1 MTNHYHVL
9 LEAPPDEPF
18 PGKGSLRRAGARHE
32 LCGHL
37 FGGHYKGILIV
48 PGNCFW
54 TLFDYIH
61 LNPVRAGIIAAKALQ
76 SLYHGKQMEEAPK
89 SSLTLA
95 CSGQCFLPPLMLSRD
110 PGEI

>member
-1 MTNHYHVL
+1 
-9 LEAPPDEPF
+9 
-18 PGKGSLRRAGARHE
+18 
-32 LCGHL
+32 
-37 FGGHYKGILIV
+37 LIV

-95 CSGQCFLPPLMLSRD
+95 WSG
-110 PGEI
+110 